1 MYIILTCETR
11 ATREEL
17 INSIG
22 CDDTG
27 LSRVHGFEP
36 PRPGATTKAA
46 CEINSRVM
54 KAIMGVSEGADV
66 LTPEAQH
73 VASEITSMSCGI
85 DHAKRA

>member
-11 ATREEL
+11 ATREKL
-17 INSIG
+17 INSIC

-27 LSRVHGFEP
+27 SSRVHGFEP
-36 PRPGATTKAA
+36 PRPDAATKAA
-46 CEINSRVM
+46 REINSGVT

-73 VASEITSMSCGI
+73 VASEITSMSYGV